1 MRTLADRRH
10 EQAIADAD
18 DRDLESRTDRRRQQE
33 AHETLLK
40 SLATRLVGMKP
51 AALDRLGLE
60 EELLA
65 AIATAQ
71 AIKSAP
77 ARNRQ
82 VNVVRQHLRSL
93 GPSLQ
98 PLIRQLEGNPS
109 RSGAVGAAP
118 PKPPVPAA
126 SEQVVA
132 WVERL
137 VESGDEALEQ
147 FVAQNPEVDRQQLRQ
162 RTRELSRARVTAVGA
177 ALARSEARLRE
188 AVGAALGKPPAG

>member
-10 EQAIADAD
+10 EQARVDAD
-18 DRDLESRTDRRRQQE
+18 DRELESRSDRRREQD
-33 AHETLLK
+33 ARETLLK
-40 SLATRLVGMKP
+40 SLATRLVGLKSSVLERL
-51 AALDRLGLE
+51 ALD
-60 EELLA
+60 EELLG

-93 GPSLQ
+93 GPSLEA
-98 PLIRQLEGNPS
+98 LIRRLDGHAA
-109 RSGAVGAAP
+109 GTAAP
-118 PKPPVPAA
+118 APVPTPPRSPA
-126 SEQVVA
+126 SDQVLA

-147 FVAQNPEVDRQQLRQ
+147 FVSSYPDVDRQQLRQ
-162 RTRELSRARVTAVGA
+162 CTRELSRARMTAVGA
-177 ALARSEARLRE
+177 ALARSETRLRE
-188 AVGAALGKPPAG
+188 LVEAALRHTRPV